1 LSSTKLFQNLTPGF
15 IKICGGFFKGNRLG
29 SPFGIK
35 KHGFNTNDN
44 EAEIVQINTKVGLRR
59 RSEVGATRNSV
70 EARLAPNPLSYFSL
84 NTQDQIPK

>member
-1 LSSTKLFQNLTPGF
+1 VGVSLKEIYWGALLV
-15 IKICGGFFKGNRLG
+15 L
-29 SPFGIK
+29 K

-59 RSEVGATRNSV
+59 RSEVCAIRNSV
-70 EARLAPNPLSYFSL
+70 EARLATNPLSYFSL